1 MGFQSAFLRAAQG
14 DRITHIADRG
24 SAVADEMDDMRAACT
39 LCGMVL
45 HIQVFGP
52 IGDRVHA
59 LLRWMESAVEKFE
72 TGAVEMKLPLH
83 LQQTLREIGEEL
95 RDTAED
101 ELDRLALLRI
111 RRMLRIG
118 AATKRDQW
126 AIQRVVD
133 MIEVDGFEDPG
144 RYGDGMR
151 DLRCSVSA
159 QHEPVPID
167 AAAAD
172 EMRQVLYEFA

>member
-1 MGFQSAFLRAAQG
+1 MKFENAFLRAAQG

-39 LCGMVL
+39 LCGLVL
-45 HIQVFGP
+45 HVQLSGP
-52 IGDRVHA
+52 IGDRVRA
-59 LLRWMESAVEKFE
+59 LLRWMEQAVGQFE
-72 TGAVEMKLPLH
+72 SGAQEVVLPLH

-111 RRMLRIG
+111 RRMLRLG

-126 AIQRVVD
+126 ALRRVVD
-133 MIEVDGFEDPG
+133 MVEVDGFEDPG

-151 DLRCSVSA
+151 DLSSSVNA
-159 QHEPVPID
+159 HHDPVPID
-167 AAAAD
+167 SLAAC
-172 EMRQVLYEFA
+172 ELRQVLVEFA